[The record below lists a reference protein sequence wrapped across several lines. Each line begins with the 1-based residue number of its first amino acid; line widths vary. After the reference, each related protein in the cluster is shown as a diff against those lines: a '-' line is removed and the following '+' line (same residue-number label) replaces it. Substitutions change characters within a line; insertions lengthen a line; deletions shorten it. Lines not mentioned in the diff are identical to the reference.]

1 MDVLSI
7 SHLPSTEMK
16 LIITDDV
23 VFIHIYRGR
32 INEDNVSYVI
42 YVAVLICTD
51 NLNFLGLV
59 SHTFDVSIITQ
70 RCVEWETFCHA
81 NNMNRIEIAILLANA
96 NFGLALLI
104 CGQ

>member
-42 YVAVLICTD
+42 YVAVRIYTD
-51 NLNFLGLV
+51 N
-59 SHTFDVSIITQ
+59 
-70 RCVEWETFCHA
+70 
-81 NNMNRIEIAILLANA
+81 
-96 NFGLALLI
+96 
-104 CGQ
+104 